1 MRAASVC
8 LRWRSAP
15 RRRRRVRRRPW
26 KCPGLVADDWRS
38 RGGRAAL
45 PDDREPRRSG
55 RPAPRA
61 LPGRR
66 PFSEK
71 RATDFGEGAPAA
83 REVKAIPVP
92 AGGSVT
98 LAPGGYHVMLLQTT
112 RRLGQGETF
121 SCSWCSATAA
131 TTTSR

>member
-1 MRAASVC
+1 MVAGD
-8 LRWRSAP
+8 
-15 RRRRRVRRRPW
+15 RRN
-26 KCPGLVADDWRS
+26 

-45 PDDREPRRSG
+45 PEIANRGEADDLLRVRCPD
-55 RPAPRA
+55 AA
-61 LPGRR
+61 H
-66 PFSEK
+66 FSEK
-71 RATDFGEGAPAA
+71 RATDLGEGTPVA

-121 SCSWCSATAA
+121 SCSLVFRNGGRHDVAVTVAA
-131 TTTSR
+131 SDAAPAPR